1 MKGTVLLACIAA
13 LAAGPPA
20 FAAPAAAPA
29 APAAPSAPSTT
40 TPAPA
45 DRAQIRLSLGE
56 RALLEWLKAASPYTV
71 TVKASLFTTD
81 LIFSDPS
88 DLVLKDSR
96 ASFRIRVRGRTV
108 PLDQVLKPVIT
119 LRYDARVQKYYVV
132 VQSLP
137 LQMPG
142 LGAIDLKEFI
152 PDWEVPPLVENFWRF
167 SDKPV
172 GMDLNVRRVA
182 IIDHAIEIG
191 ADISFNLINPS
202 GGRTGL

>member
-1 MKGTVLLACIAA
+1 MKRLFLFACLAA
-13 LAAGPPA
+13 LAAGPAAVAAPPE
-20 FAAPAAAPA
+20 AAPAPA
-29 APAAPSAPSTT
+29 E
-40 TPAPA
+40 
-45 DRAQIRLSLGE
+45 RGQIRLSLGE

-88 DLVLKDSR
+88 DLVLQDSR
-96 ASFRIRVRGRTV
+96 ATFRIRVRGRTV
-108 PLDQVLKPVIT
+108 PLDQTLKPVIN
-119 LRYDARVQKYYVV
+119 LRYDARAGKYYVV

-142 LGAIDLKEFI
+142 LGTLDLKEFI

-172 GMDLNVRRVA
+172 GMNLSVRRVT
-182 IIDHAIEIG
+182 ITDHAVEIG